1 MKIFEVTFDNG
12 ETHTIEVEDWK
23 KGTETL
29 LQKLKKIDNS
39 GSYEP
44 WTILTILQKGENKNG
59 ETI

>member
-1 MKIFEVTFDNG
+1 MKTFEVTFDNG

-29 LQKLKKIDNS
+29 LQKLKNISSS

-44 WTILTILQKGENKNG
+44 WTILTILQKGEDKNG
-59 ETI
+59 KTI